1 MHDLHGWAPQATQV
15 SNQWRQDG
23 QLIAGAKVSAG
34 LSPAGSWYRQT
45 GMFSRD
51 TGLMRP
57 YRNAALYL
65 AEDPEERNDLSAQM
79 PDKVAEMSARMDEYL
94 AEAKDIDVAYVTSSV
109 QAAFSYGGI
118 WSPGWCDASVFG

>member
-1 MHDLHGWAPQATQV
+1 
-15 SNQWRQDG
+15 
-23 QLIAGAKVSAG
+23 
-34 LSPAGSWYRQT
+34 
-45 GMFSRD
+45 
-51 TGLMRP
+51 
-57 YRNAALYL
+57 
-65 AEDPEERNDLSAQM
+65 M